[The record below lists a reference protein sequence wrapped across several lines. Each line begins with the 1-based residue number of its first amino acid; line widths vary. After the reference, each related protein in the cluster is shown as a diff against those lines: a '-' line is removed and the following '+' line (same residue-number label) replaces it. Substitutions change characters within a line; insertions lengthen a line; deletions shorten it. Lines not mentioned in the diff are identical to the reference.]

1 MPIYEF
7 YSPDSHRIYS
17 FLAKRFLKEGE
28 VPICPDGPKHRMEK
42 VVSAFALTGKAK
54 EVVRKEGESGAEMDP
69 RMEREM
75 MKMAD
80 EFSKM
85 DEKNPDPRIMGRMM
99 RRMMEAS
106 GQKLPGEMG
115 EMLQRLE
122 KGEDWKMRL
131 RRRVPPRR
139 DPKLY
144 EWEDYK
150 RAKKGARK
158 TRQTA

>member
-28 VPICPDGPKHRMEK
+28 VPICPDGPKNRMEK
-42 VVSAFALTGKAK
+42 VVSAFAFTGKAK
-54 EVVRKEGESGAEMDP
+54 EVVKKEGESGAEMDP

-85 DEKNPDPRIMGRMM
+85 DERNPDPRMLGKMM
-99 RRMMEAS
+99 RRMMEAT

-144 EWEDYK
+144 ELEDYV
-150 RAKKGARK
+150 RGKKSVRK
-158 TRQTA
+158 GRQKA